1 MFDRPMTVERLLAH
15 SMIFDEAARLHRKH
29 VASELRQLAEDCAQV
44 ALAMVSEVKFDA
56 KI

>member
-15 SMIFDEAARLHRKH
+15 SIIFDEAARLHRKH
-29 VASELRQLAEDCAQV
+29 VASELRQLAEDCVQV